1 MNLSIRLIFSFVMVV
16 SSLSTADAFAQSLLG
31 NTFNGILY
39 DVDPATG
46 DSSNPR
52 ATGMGTDSLTGI
64 AFAPDGMLYGL
75 TTGVGRPANSLV
87 TINSDTGAYTP
98 IGFTGLPVVEGDLA
112 FDPVSDVLFG
122 IQSVPN
128 NRQLFSIDV
137 ATGAGTVVGDLGGL
151 LDGDFSAMAFTPSGS
166 LYILDSG
173 VTAPS
178 RLLTVDKSTAAIVN
192 SVTLSVDLG
201 FTSGM
206 DFNPAT
212 GALYVAD
219 GGFGDG
225 TDSLYTLDPATG
237 FMNLVGP
244 TGLPDGLAGLAFV
257 IPEPTCMALVSVLG
271 LVAIAMHRT
280 RQSLSLHGCN
290 YVCERV

>member
-1 MNLSIRLIFSFVMVV
+1 MSISIRLVFSFVMIV
-16 SSLSTADAFAQSLLG
+16 SFLSTADAFAQSLLG

-39 DVDPATG
+39 DIDPATG
-46 DSSNPR
+46 DASNPR
-52 ATGMGTDSLTGI
+52 ATGMGMDSLAGI

-87 TINSDTGAYTP
+87 TINPDTGAYTP
-98 IGFTGLPVVEGDLA
+98 IGFTGFPIVEGDLA
-112 FDPVSDVLFG
+112 FDPISDVLFG

-151 LDGDFSAMAFTPSGS
+151 EDGDFSAMVFTPNGS

-173 VTAPS
+173 VFLGTGEKTPT

-201 FTSGM
+201 YTSGM
-206 DFNPAT
+206 DVNPAT
-212 GALYVAD
+212 GTLYVAD
-219 GGFGDG
+219 GGFGVG
-225 TDSLYTLDPATG
+225 TDSLYTLNPTTG
-237 FMNLVGP
+237 FMTLVGS
-244 TGLPDGLAGLAFV
+244 TGLPDGLAGIAFV
-257 IPEPTCMALVSVLG
+257 IPEPTCMAIVSLFG
-271 LVAIAMHRT
+271 LVAITMHRP
-280 RQSLSLHGCN
+280 R
-290 YVCERV
+290 